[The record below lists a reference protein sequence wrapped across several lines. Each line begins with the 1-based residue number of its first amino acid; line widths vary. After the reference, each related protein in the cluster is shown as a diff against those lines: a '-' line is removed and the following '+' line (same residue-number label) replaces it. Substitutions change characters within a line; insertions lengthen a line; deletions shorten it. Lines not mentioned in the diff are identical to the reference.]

1 MDAEVADFVHF
12 LETTPGALD
21 EFLAGHAA
29 DNRWPWQRLYWWCHL
44 RIFLLTTAIFG
55 ERP

>member
-1 MDAEVADFVHF
+1 MDDEVADFVRY
-12 LETTPGALD
+12 LEATPGALD

-29 DNRWPWQRLYWWCHL
+29 DNRWPWQRLYWWCYL
-44 RIFLLTTAIFG
+44 QFFLLRTAIFG

>member
-1 MDAEVADFVHF
+1 MHPEVADFVRY

-29 DNRWPWQRLYWWCHL
+29 DNRWPWQRIYWWCHL
-44 RIFLLTTAIFG
+44 QIFLLRTEIFG
-55 ERP
+55 ERS